1 MPKFQYEAMNAAG
14 QEVKDEVEAPN
25 SEEAIAK
32 IRGLGYFPTKV
43 RQKGGAKKAAPA
55 AGPGGKRRG
64 KSLGGV
70 STKQLTSFTR
80 QLSTLMDA
88 GLPILRSLRIL
99 EQQQKPGTLR
109 MALRNVAE
117 DVEGGATLSE
127 AMARHPKVFDRL
139 YSNMIAAGEAGG
151 VLDVILQRLAD
162 FMEKAQKLKRK
173 VIGAMIYPICVIS
186 FALLIVSGIMY
197 FVVPK
202 FKTIFA
208 DFDTKLPGLTVFLL
222 TASDWMVGKTQ
233 DAKGKEIDT
242 LVPGWAVIVVSP
254 IAFIVTYK
262 MIRKFQGG
270 RMFVDT
276 VKLKIPILGTILSK
290 SGVARFTRTLGT
302 LVAAGV
308 PILEALTITKDT
320 SGNEVYSK
328 ALGKVHDSIR
338 EGESFAAPLKATKV
352 VDNLVVNM
360 VDVGEETGDLDK
372 MLIKVAD
379 NFDDEVETLVAGLV
393 SLLEPVMV
401 IVLGGIVG
409 FIVIALFLPMV
420 SLVNSLTGGGG
431 AGGGE

>member
-14 QEVKDEVEAPN
+14 QEVKDEIDAPS

-32 IRGLGYFPTKV
+32 IRSLGYFPTKV
-43 RQKGGAKKAAPA
+43 RQKGGQKKAAAATGTRRKGGA
-55 AGPGGKRRG
+55 AGR
-64 KSLGGV
+64 V
-70 STKQLTSFTR
+70 STKQMTQFTR

-109 MALRNVAE
+109 VALRYVAE

-139 YSNMIAAGEAGG
+139 YCNMIAAGETGG

-173 VIGAMIYPICVIS
+173 VIGAMVYPAAVIS
-186 FALLIVSGIMY
+186 FAFIIVAGIMY

-202 FKTIFA
+202 FKAIFV
-208 DFDTKLPGLTVFLL
+208 DFNTTLPGMTVMLMSM
-222 TASDWMVGKTQ
+222 SDFMVGVTRGPN
-233 DAKGKEIDT
+233 DEEIPM
-242 LVPGWAVIVVSP
+242 LVPGWLILLFSPVIVFV
-254 IAFIVTYK
+254 IWKLT
-262 MIRKFQGG
+262 RKFEGG
-270 RMFVDT
+270 RYALDVF
-276 VKLKIPILGTILSK
+276 KLKIPILGNILQK
-290 SGVARFTRTLGT
+290 TAVARFTRTLGT
-302 LVAAGV
+302 LISAGV
-308 PILEALTITKDT
+308 PILEAIAITKDT
-320 SGNEVYSK
+320 SGNEVYVR
-328 ALGKVHDSIR
+328 ALARVHDSIR
-338 EGESFAAPLKATKV
+338 EGESFAGPLKATKV

-372 MLIKVAD
+372 MLTKVAD
-379 NFDDEVETLVAGLV
+379 NYDDEVETLVASLV
-393 SLLEPVMV
+393 SMLEPVMV

-420 SLVNSLTGGGG
+420 SLVNALTGG
-431 AGGGE
+431 